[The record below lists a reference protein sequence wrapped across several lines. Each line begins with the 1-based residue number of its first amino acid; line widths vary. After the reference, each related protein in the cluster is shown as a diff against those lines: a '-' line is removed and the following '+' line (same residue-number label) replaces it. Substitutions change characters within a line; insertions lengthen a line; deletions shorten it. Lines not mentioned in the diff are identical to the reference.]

1 MARWPSIAMFFMFFL
16 TLYLGLNIKYSGGGY
31 ELIPRQIR
39 FRIREETVCRNKV
52 ALCLFVLSV
61 LFFIFGFVFAFV
73 FSGA

>member
-16 TLYLGLNIKYSGGGY
+16 TLYLGLNIKYSSGGY

-52 ALCLFVLSV
+52 SLCLFVLSV